1 MFPNT
6 LTHISHE
13 MEKASIHPT
22 GKNPKRTSKGGWW
35 GSGKSFQPPSGAS
48 PVRGPPAS
56 EGDPLRLCSGSGK
69 DNHWACV
76 LLTLNFLDCFSSEA
90 FCATACFSECPVC
103 GGNGHRSRSQG
114 LHTSGKQLG
123 LAERATWV
131 VAISKQPAKQNMA
144 DRCFSKLVL
153 MGHSPYDSF

>member
-1 MFPNT
+1 MP
-6 LTHISHE
+6 
-13 MEKASIHPT
+13 
-22 GKNPKRTSKGGWW
+22 
-35 GSGKSFQPPSGAS
+35 QPVS
-48 PVRGPPAS
+48 
-56 EGDPLRLCSGSGK
+56 
-69 DNHWACV
+69 
-76 LLTLNFLDCFSSEA
+76 
-90 FCATACFSECPVC
+90 SECPVC

-153 MGHSPYDSF
+153 MGHSRYDSF

>member
-1 MFPNT
+1 MFPNM

-22 GKNPKRTSKGGWW
+22 GENRKRTSKGGWW

-56 EGDPLRLCSGSGK
+56 EGDSLRLCSGSGK
-69 DNHWACV
+69 DSHWARV

-90 FCATACFSECPVC
+90 FCATACFIRMSCLWGEWTQVKVSGPPHIWEATGVGRVC
-103 GGNGHRSRSQG
+103 HVGSGH
-114 LHTSGKQLG
+114 
-123 LAERATWV
+123 
-131 VAISKQPAKQNMA
+131 
-144 DRCFSKLVL
+144 F
-153 MGHSPYDSF
+153 